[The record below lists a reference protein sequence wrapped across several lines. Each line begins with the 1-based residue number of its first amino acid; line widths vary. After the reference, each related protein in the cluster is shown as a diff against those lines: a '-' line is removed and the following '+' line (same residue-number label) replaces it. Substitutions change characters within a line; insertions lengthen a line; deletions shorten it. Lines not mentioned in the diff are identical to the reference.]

1 VYECVSMPVTR
12 SRPASTIE
20 IQVRDHEYA
29 PWRDVE
35 VEAAYTRDSLG
46 FLQFESSDGEHLKP
60 VRHRDARQQN
70 PGWSRGSLRRRWVR
84 LPG

>member
-1 VYECVSMPVTR
+1 MPFATTL
-12 SRPASTIE
+12 SDQSTIR

-35 VEAAYTRDSLG
+35 IKAQYTRDNLG
-46 FLQFESSDGEHLKP
+46 FLEFESSDGVPLKP
-60 VRHRDARQQN
+60 THHRDARQRN
-70 PGWSRGSLRRRWVR
+70 PRWTRGSLRSRWVR

>member
-1 VYECVSMPVTR
+1 MVSSVITR
-12 SRPASTIE
+12 SGLPTIR

-35 VEAAYTRDSLG
+35 VKAQYTCDGLG
-46 FLQFESSDGEHLKP
+46 FLRFETSDGKHLKA
-60 VRHRDARQQN
+60 VHRRDARQQN
-70 PGWSRGSLRRRWVR
+70 PDWSRGSLRRRWVR